1 MVATMSNLFD
11 TCGTHPAP
19 LRSGYKVIRDAM
31 EWLRTTDA
39 LHDGVPYSARDLR
52 GAFDENRVFSS
63 KEGSSTTVLSLCK
76 KACTAG
82 WMTTNGGTSQAARYT
97 LNRMPPKAVPPIP
110 AEPPWEE
117 SQPAW
122 AVRLEMKIDRA
133 LKILEAL
140 A

>member
-1 MVATMSNLFD
+1 MTTWLDNFISDA
-11 TCGTHPAP
+11 AP
-19 LRSGYKVIRDAM
+19 TAPKRSGYKVIREAM

-39 LHDGVPYSARDLR
+39 VQDGVPYSARNLR
-52 GAFDENRVFSS
+52 EAFGKNQIFASGE
-63 KEGSSTTVLSLCK
+63 ETSTTLLSLCK
-76 KACTAG
+76 KACAAG
-82 WMTTNGGTSQAARYT
+82 WMSSNGGTSQAARYT

-117 SQPAW
+117 PQPAW